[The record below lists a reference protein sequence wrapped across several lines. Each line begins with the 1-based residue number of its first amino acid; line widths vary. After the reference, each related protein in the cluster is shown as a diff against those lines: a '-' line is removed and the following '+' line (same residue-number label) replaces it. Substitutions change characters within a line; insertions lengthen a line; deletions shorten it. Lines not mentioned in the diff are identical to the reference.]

1 MELIILLRASPDYKG
16 LNNNN
21 FYNYDNLKN
30 YSTKEDIDFL
40 KSNDFLKNWN
50 DSFYLDFPQYRLEIS
65 DICLSNLKSTKCNII
80 YGENEFDEWF
90 KNVPEHLDYFILPI
104 NDDDLLHDNI
114 LEKISTTLEAIKFL
128 KNKNFIVWKKT
139 IFHSIT
145 KFNLEICEGF
155 SLKSNSW
162 AIRKSFLKKINL
174 DLAKQILFLPHKKS
188 ESIIAKN
195 LPKHSWEMINETLS
209 LYCRH
214 VGEIDFL
221 VETILKRGVDE
232 LYRISSRELTKP
244 DTLSGLEWSTDYLN
258 LFFSVAE
265 KMRSPNISMLKND
278 K

>member
-1 MELIILLRASPDYKG
+1 MELIILLRDLPDYKN

-21 FYNYDNLKN
+21 FYNYENLKN
-30 YSTKEDIDFL
+30 YATKEDIYFL
-40 KSNDFLKNWN
+40 KLNDFLKNWS
-50 DSFYLDFPQYRLEIS
+50 DSFYLNFFQYRQEIS
-65 DICLSNLKSTKCNII
+65 EICLSNLRSTRCSII

-90 KNVPEHLDYFILPI
+90 ENVPDHLDFFILPI

-114 LEKISTTLEAIKFL
+114 LEKISTTLEAMKFL
-128 KNKNFIVWKKT
+128 KNKNFIIWKKT

-174 DLAKQILFLPHKKS
+174 DIVKQILFLPHKRS
-188 ESIIAKN
+188 ESIIREF
-195 LPKHSWEMINETLS
+195 LPKRSWEIINKTLS

-221 VETILKRGVDE
+221 VEIMLKRGIDE
-232 LYRISSRELTKP
+232 LYRISCRELIKP
-244 DTLSGLEWSTDYLN
+244 DEISGLEWSKDYLN